1 MDYFLVMSTRGMR
14 STYKSPSQDAEDFAD
29 ALDHGRALPDELQ
42 PLLRMV
48 QGLIVAG
55 DEASTSV
62 RLPQLRLKGDLKR
75 RTLQAIERMAST
87 PVVDVTPAGNTV
99 RHGGTGSA
107 YSNYGC
113 RCVECTEA
121 NRARA
126 ERRRAERKSEGA
138 PGHAHGSRST
148 YSNWS
153 CRCGRC
159 RSAAAVIAEQ
169 YRRSNK
175 TR

>member
-1 MDYFLVMSTRGMR
+1 MR
-14 STYKSPSQDAEDFAD
+14 SSARYKSPSQDAEDFAD

-42 PLLRMV
+42 PLLTIV

-75 RTLQAIERMAST
+75 RTLQALKRMANT

-99 RHGGTGSA
+99 SHGGKGSA

-113 RCVECTEA
+113 RCDECTEA
-121 NRARA
+121 NRVRA
-126 ERRRAERKSEGA
+126 ERRRAERKGEG
-138 PGHAHGSRST
+138 PPRDAHGSRST

-153 CRCGRC
+153 CRCGKC
-159 RSAAAVIAEQ
+159 RSAVAVISEQ
-169 YRRSNK
+169 YPRSNK